1 MRNPKGTVFPF
12 SGSCSPGTGRSAAYG
27 SRLACFLLLLGAVG
41 GCQSLFGQDNLSYN
55 DYKIFGRKA
64 PMTLGSTFSTLGHFS
79 PLENPADLAFVTDN
93 RIAFGFL
100 ASGQGVGNYG
110 VGNYLNFVAPN
121 FSISGAA
128 QECLNDSG
136 QTHEKKI
143 LQFSFGF
150 AIGDPA
156 PPESWALALG
166 LVINPKSDGI
176 ETLFLPDT
184 DLVAIAGD
192 TTQALAANIGG
203 VFKIGRSK
211 IELNILDIELFS
223 DSTRYPIRFVL
234 GFRTVTRFGMRLAV
248 QGMPGT
254 GYGTSD
260 ESVLG
265 LKMGLAQSFF
275 NARLDTRLQLVS
287 FFDNSGQATMQNIT
301 GGVGYRLKPTGVS
314 GVLAALLDMEFS
326 YTLSFLA
333 VPNII
338 GTHMFALVKYF

>member
-1 MRNPKGTVFPF
+1 MI
-12 SGSCSPGTGRSAAYG
+12 
-27 SRLACFLLLLGAVG
+27 LLGAVG
-41 GCQSLFGQDNLSYN
+41 GCQTLFGQEYNLSFD
-55 DYKIFGRKA
+55 DYKTFGRKA
-64 PMTLGSTFSTLGHFS
+64 PMTLGSSFSALGHFS

-93 RIAFGFL
+93 RIAFGFS
-100 ASGQGVGNYG
+100 ASGQG

-128 QECLNDSG
+128 QNCLNDSG
-136 QTHEKKI
+136 YTHEKKL

-166 LVINPKSDGI
+166 LVLNPKSDGM

-192 TTQALAANIGG
+192 TTQALAANVGA
-203 VFKIGRSK
+203 VFKLGRSK

-260 ESVLG
+260 ESLLG
-265 LKMGLAQSFF
+265 LKIGLAQSFF

-301 GGVGYRLKPTGVS
+301 GGVG
-314 GVLAALLDMEFS
+314 
-326 YTLSFLA
+326 
-333 VPNII
+333 
-338 GTHMFALVKYF
+338 

>member
-1 MRNPKGTVFPF
+1 MRKSKGTVFPF
-12 SGSCSPGTGRSAAYG
+12 SGSCSSGTGRSAAYG
-27 SRLACFLLLLGAVG
+27 SSLVCLFMLFGAVG
-41 GCQSLFGQDNLSYN
+41 GCQTLLGQDNLSYN

-64 PMTLGSTFSTLGHFS
+64 PMTLGSSFSALGHFS

-93 RIAFGFL
+93 RIAFGFS
-100 ASGQGVGNYG
+100 ASGQG

-128 QECLNDSG
+128 QGCQNDSG
-136 QTHEKKI
+136 QTHTKKL

-156 PPESWALALG
+156 PPEGWALALG
-166 LVINPKSDGI
+166 LVLNPKSDGM

-192 TTQALAANIGG
+192 TTQALAANVGA
-203 VFKIGRSK
+203 VFKLGRSK

-260 ESVLG
+260 ESLLG
-265 LKMGLAQSFF
+265 LKIGLAQSFF

-338 GTHMFALVKYF
+338 GTHMLAVVKYF